1 MQEIKVTYD
10 GNMKTTATCGRSEI
24 ALKTDNSAESAASG
38 TTCTPVDMFVT
49 SLGACMLSIMGMMA
63 AKRGLDISGATVAMT
78 YTSDEATHRV
88 TSVNAT
94 FRLGGIE
101 LSDADKRML
110 QAAARACPVGAS
122 ISPDI
127 EKNLVFEF

>member
-1 MQEIKVTYD
+1 MEEIKVTYD

-24 ALKTDNSAESAASG
+24 VLKTDNSAESAASG

-88 TSVNAT
+88 TSVKAT
-94 FRLGGIE
+94 FRFPGAE
-101 LSDADKRML
+101 LADADKRML

-122 ISPDI
+122 FSPDI